1 MPVCCESVGL
11 RGSPCESVGLS
22 LYSLWLCGRHPDCS
36 PDSRHLSLAFPD
48 TVIVNRMMTEVSIV
62 EAYDAHLLGSLVQ
75 EEDEDRDLQRAL
87 TAGRLAVIAARA
99 PHSTA
104 PEDVPLGP
112 HGEPASLGHIEE
124 SALRLSALNLRL
136 EQENDDLARQ
146 ILRDKASLRAQLDL
160 VESRVELL
168 TQQLQLLG
176 VRLKETEEEK
186 RRADTETTQL
196 KEVCRRELS
205 SVERATVANH
215 DAIATHKQMSSRL
228 SAQLEELSA
237 DGRRS
242 VDLVRSR
249 SQACARCSALLSGLL
264 KQRQQQQQQWQQ
276 QQRQQLSVD
285 QTSPSSDPAELHHE
299 TLEEEEEVEVVAVEE
314 VVRDSSSEPQ
324 EDEDVA
330 LKPHSDEVK
339 KVEVVEVVEV
349 EEVEGDCSLEP
360 LGESNS
366 AGSLNE
372 DEVVVDEVDKVV
384 VEEVVDKVVVE
395 EVEVEGDCSLEPL
408 GESISAGSLNTEVVE
423 VEEVEEV
430 VVDKVVVEE
439 VDKVVVEEEVDKV
452 VVDKVVEDKVVEED
466 GDALRSR
473 LGVVQRELA
482 ASKLRLVEAECT
494 IQDLQHRLSVT
505 RHELGAKRISR
516 FFTRPQSS
524 TT

>member
-1 MPVCCESVGL
+1 
-11 RGSPCESVGLS
+11 
-22 LYSLWLCGRHPDCS
+22 
-36 PDSRHLSLAFPD
+36 
-48 TVIVNRMMTEVSIV
+48 MMTEVSIV

-228 SAQLEELSA
+228 SAQLEELSE

-242 VDLVRSR
+242 MDLVRSR

-264 KQRQQQQQQWQQ
+264 KQRQQQQQW
-276 QQRQQLSVD
+276 QQLSVA

-299 TLEEEEEVEVVAVEE
+299 TLEEEVVEEVVALEEEEVVEEEEVEVVALEE

-330 LKPHSDEVK
+330 LEPRGDEVK
-339 KVEVVEVVEV
+339 V

-360 LGESNS
+360 LGESIS
-366 AGSLNE
+366 AGSLNKE
-372 DEVVVDEVDKVV
+372 VEEVVVDKVV
-384 VEEVVDKVVVE
+384 VEVVDKVVVE
-395 EVEVEGDCSLEPL
+395 EEEMKEVEVEGDCSLEPL
-408 GESISAGSLNTEVVE
+408 GESISAGSLNKEVD
-423 VEEVEEV
+423 EV
-430 VVDKVVVEE
+430 VVDKVVV
-439 VDKVVVEEEVDKV
+439 DKVVVDKV
-452 VVDKVVEDKVVEED
+452 VVDKVVEEEED

>member
-1 MPVCCESVGL
+1 
-11 RGSPCESVGLS
+11 
-22 LYSLWLCGRHPDCS
+22 
-36 PDSRHLSLAFPD
+36 
-48 TVIVNRMMTEVSIV
+48 MMTEVSIV

-228 SAQLEELSA
+228 SAQLEELSE

-242 VDLVRSR
+242 MDLVRSR

-264 KQRQQQQQQWQQ
+264 KQRQQQQQW
-276 QQRQQLSVD
+276 QQLSVA

-299 TLEEEEEVEVVAVEE
+299 TLEEEV
-314 VVRDSSSEPQ
+314 
-324 EDEDVA
+324 
-330 LKPHSDEVK
+330 
-339 KVEVVEVVEV
+339 V

-360 LGESNS
+360 LGESIS
-366 AGSLNE
+366 AGSLNKE
-372 DEVVVDEVDKVV
+372 VEEVVVDKVV
-384 VEEVVDKVVVE
+384 VEVVDKVVVE
-395 EVEVEGDCSLEPL
+395 EEEMKEVEVEGDCSLEPL
-408 GESISAGSLNTEVVE
+408 GESISAGSLNKEVD
-423 VEEVEEV
+423 EV
-430 VVDKVVVEE
+430 VVDKVVVDKVV
-439 VDKVVVEEEVDKV
+439 VDKVVVDKVVVDKV
-452 VVDKVVEDKVVEED
+452 VVDKVVEEEED